1 MNLTPLSIYIP
12 GPYLTFIAPMN
23 TPEVLPNMGHR
34 VQFNPEENTVTG
46 ARTLRIS
53 GGSTVLTIPP
63 EVLDVLEW
71 EDGDDLRLEAD
82 YEEGSLIIEAT
93 E

>member
-1 MNLTPLSIYIP
+1 
-12 GPYLTFIAPMN
+12 
-23 TPEVLPNMGHR
+23 MGHR
-34 VQFNPEENTVTG
+34 VQFNPEEKTVTG

-63 EVLDVLEW
+63 EMLDVLDW
-71 EDGDDLRLEAD
+71 EDGDDLTLKAD
-82 YEEGSLIIEAT
+82 YEEGSLVIEAT

>member
-1 MNLTPLSIYIP
+1 MS
-12 GPYLTFIAPMN
+12 
-23 TPEVLPNMGHR
+23 TPEVLPDMGHR
-34 VQFNPEENTVTG
+34 VQFNPEEKTVTG

-63 EVLDVLEW
+63 EMLDVLDW
-71 EDGDDLRLEAD
+71 EDGDDLTLKAD
-82 YEEGSLIIEAT
+82 YEEGSLVIEAT

>member
-1 MNLTPLSIYIP
+1 MST
-12 GPYLTFIAPMN
+12 T
-23 TPEVLPNMGHR
+23 EVLPDMGYR

-46 ARTLRIS
+46 TRPLRIS

-63 EVLDVLEW
+63 EILDVLEW
-71 EDGDDLRLEAD
+71 EDGDNLTLEAD
-82 YEEGSLIIEAT
+82 YEEGSLVIEAT